1 MSINIKINEQELL
14 NSRNKLTQQKKEL
27 DEFTQ
32 NCDANIIVKKQAI
45 LATIDEIQSNSEYV
59 NIYTELERAQLDEY
73 KASITI

>member
-14 NSRNKLTQQKKEL
+14 NSRNRLTQQKKEL

-45 LATIDEIQSNSEYV
+45 LATIAEIQSNSEYI

>member
-14 NSRNKLTQQKKEL
+14 NSRNRLTQQKKEL
-27 DEFTQ
+27 EEFTQ
-32 NCDANIIVKKQAI
+32 NSDANIIVKKQAI
-45 LATIDEIQSNSEYV
+45 LATIAEIQSNSEYI

>member
-32 NCDANIIVKKQAI
+32 NSDANIIVKKQAI
-45 LATIDEIQSNSEYV
+45 LATIAEIQSNSEYI